1 MGLWDVT
8 KRMIQ
13 GKPAFEAPK
22 SDDNDNWDDDAPTT
36 DFAEDREAKRS
47 EKTNQTLYDQEGNKH
62 IPVVGVVHTKYT
74 MSGAN
79 TEVWATI
86 HNHSERRV
94 ALDKIMLLGQRTDLD
109 YELGPGLQR
118 DFRVY
123 HGPRMTHDN
132 YKKAELYYK
141 DVLSGDYFRADHLIG
156 YKYETDKTYDVDELE
171 LLTPINDV

>member
-1 MGLWDVT
+1 MGFWDVT
-8 KRMIQ
+8 KRMLQ

-47 EKTNQTLYDQEGNKH
+47 EKATESLYDEAGNKH
-62 IPVVGVVHTKYT
+62 IPVVGVTHTKYT
-74 MSGAN
+74 LSGPN
-79 TEVWATI
+79 TEIWATV
-86 HNHSERRV
+86 HNHSERSV
-94 ALDKIMLLGQRTDLD
+94 MLDKIMVLGQRTELD
-109 YELGPGLQR
+109 YELQPGR
-118 DFRVY
+118 EREFRVY

-141 DVLSGDYFRADHLIG
+141 DVASGDYFRADHLIG
-156 YKYETDKTYDVDELE
+156 YKYEADKTYSVDELE

>member
-1 MGLWDVT
+1 MGFWDIT

-22 SDDNDNWDDDAPTT
+22 TDANDNWDDDAPTT
-36 DFAEDREAKRS
+36 DFAEDKQAKREDNAS
-47 EKTNQTLYDQEGNKH
+47 QSLYDETGNKH
-62 IPVVGVVHTKYT
+62 IPVAGVVHTKYT

-86 HNHSERRV
+86 RNHSERSV
-94 ALDKIMLLGQRTDLD
+94 MLDKIMLLGQRTDLD
-109 YELGPGLQR
+109 YELRPGLER
-118 DFRVY
+118 DFRVF
-123 HGPRMTHDN
+123 HGPRTNHDN

-141 DVLSGDYFRADHLIG
+141 DTLSGDYFRADHLIG
-156 YKYETDKTYDVDELE
+156 YKYESDKTYSVDELE